1 MPSIFARIHAFPTHG
16 FAAILLATSFIASLP
31 HQSVADGPADSSKF
45 IPAEPTSPAEWFG
58 QTIRD
63 SKHLTPAQEASG
75 FHLPKG
81 FEVDLIASEPTIAKP
96 LNLAFDSAGKLWVTQ
111 SVQYPFPAPLNE
123 PGQDSIMVLTDT
135 DRDGTFETAKQFAD
149 GLNIPIGI
157 LPYRDGVICFSIP
170 NIYWLRD
177 TDNDGVCDQREVILG
192 PFDTTRDT
200 HGMINSLRWGN
211 DGWIYACHGFNNQS
225 KIAGKDG
232 HVVEMNSGNT
242 FRFKPD
248 GSRAELYTQGQVNPF
263 GMTYDKWGDLYSAD
277 CHSKPISQ
285 LLRGG
290 CYPSFGRPDIG
301 LGFIPSM
308 MEHLHGSTAI
318 AGLAYMDGS
327 SFPEEFNEN
336 FLSGNVMTCRI
347 NRNRLE
353 YTGATARAV
362 EMPDLLT
369 SDDPWFRPVDLQL
382 GPDGALY
389 IADFYNKI
397 IGHYEVPLTHPDRDR
412 TSGRIWRVRWKGDS
426 PNSNTQ
432 VENLNSLRLASQ
444 QRQTEPN
451 NSTAG
456 NDAKWLGAIAELK
469 QAKQPNQKAKTERRL
484 AILRTSYAA
493 QKGAVPAEWLRD
505 LSLDTPIDSKAILD
519 SFATHHAGQNSPA
532 ITKSLQLIQEFAD
545 RCSPKQTQSAMPLR
559 AAIQAIGAAGSPN
572 NVSWLLKKSETIDEK
587 SDPILYQASLIAVR
601 NILVNTMEKG
611 GDIPTGATLLGETK
625 ETPLSSS
632 RGRALLRIIASIP
645 MPQATTLGLN
655 MIDEAIKE
663 TPSESQLASLREAID
678 RLSTNIAESDAPRLL
693 RIMQRVFPDTNQFAD
708 QVLLLA
714 QRQQQQRG
722 NVLPAIRTQGQ
733 LLVSTIADDLLV
745 SLKPRQA
752 AGLTDNGTFQ
762 LTTWVGRGAGK
773 NDQREWP
780 TELREVE
787 PSTDANAEPTNGRLP
802 FVSSLGLSESYVGSW
817 TSNPFTAPSKLRFRI
832 VGHNG
837 LPTDPDHHKNFVRL
851 LSTASDSQGVT
862 ELQKAFPPR
871 SDIGRWVEWDLT
883 EHVGK
888 LVQLQV
894 VDGDAGGSYAWIGIG
909 QISKPG
915 LSSDDRTDRWKRLT
929 GFVDRFG
936 WSQEAAPSL
945 DRLFSSNAIDWFG
958 KARLNRVR
966 FADSRPAIAELID
979 LANAQGWHD
988 LLLPLQS
995 NSDTAAAY
1003 DWNAV
1008 DASVIRTV
1016 ASSIAKRCSAAD
1028 QDALASK
1035 LANHKNSWELLADL
1049 CESGALSSES
1059 LRGMPT
1065 TWWEALDAQKATRLL
1080 ALRPTSSTASQRQSI
1095 VQTKLAAVRDI
1106 PADLTVGA
1114 KVFADRCSVC
1124 HRLAGVGKVIGPQL
1138 EGVGARGADRLC
1150 EDILWPDRNVDEA
1163 FRMSTVLMDD
1173 GRVLTGLITNRK
1185 EDSLDI
1191 TDQQGNKTTI
1201 SISEIENEKPSML
1214 SLMPGNF
1221 EEVINDSDFAALLGY
1236 LKATASKKP

>member
-1 MPSIFARIHAFPTHG
+1 MPFPFAIRCPLSRREIAAFIL
-16 FAAILLATSFIASLP
+16 AASWLSPLTLHTLAE
-31 HQSVADGPADSSKF
+31 GPADSSKHV
-45 IPAEPTSPAEWFG
+45 PAEPTSPAEWFG

-63 SKHLTPAQEASG
+63 SKHLTPAEEANG

-81 FEVDLIASEPTIAKP
+81 FEIDLVAAEPTIAKP
-96 LNLAFDSAGKLWVTQ
+96 LNLAFDHAGRLWVTQ

-123 PGQDSIMVLTDT
+123 PGQDSIMVLSDT
-135 DRDGTFETAKQFAD
+135 DHDGTFETAKKFAD
-149 GLNIPIGI
+149 GLNIPIGL
-157 LPYRDGVICFSIP
+157 LPYRDGVFCFSIP
-170 NIYWLRD
+170 NIYFLRD

-211 DGWIYACHGFNNQS
+211 DGWVYACHGFNNQS

-232 HVVEMNSGNT
+232 NIVEMNSGNV
-242 FRFKPD
+242 FRFRPD

-327 SFPEEFNEN
+327 AFPEEFNEN

-353 YTGATARAV
+353 YSGATARAV

-382 GPDGALY
+382 GPDGAIY
-389 IADFYNKI
+389 VADFYNKI

-412 TSGRIWRVRWKGDS
+412 TSGRIWRIRWTGDS
-426 PNSNTQ
+426 KPATERA
-432 VENLNSLRLASQ
+432 ENLNSLRLTYQKRQELSDTSASN
-444 QRQTEPN
+444 T
-451 NSTAG
+451 
-456 NDAKWLGAIAELK
+456 AKWEAELASLKNNK
-469 QAKQPNQKAKTERRL
+469 QTDKKSNAERRL
-484 AILRTSYAA
+484 AILRTSFAA

-505 LSLDTPIDSKAILD
+505 LSLDTPIDTKAILD
-519 SFATHHAGQNSPA
+519 SFAIHHAGQSGTEVTKA
-532 ITKSLQLIQEFAD
+532 IESIQQFAEKCD
-545 RCSPKQTQSAMPLR
+545 AKQTQSAMPLR
-559 AAIQAIGAAGSPN
+559 AAIQAIGAAGSPSN
-572 NVSWLLKKSETIDEK
+572 IPWLLKKANSLDEK
-587 SDPILYQASLIAVR
+587 TDPILYQAALIAVR
-601 NILVNTMEKG
+601 SILINHIEKG
-611 GDIPTGATLLGETK
+611 SDLPAGSVILGSTNES
-625 ETPLSSS
+625 PLASAQ
-632 RGRALLRIIASIP
+632 GRALLRVIASIP
-645 MPQATTLGLN
+645 KPQATTMGLN
-655 MIDEAIKE
+655 LIEDSIKG
-663 TPSESQLASLREAID
+663 TPSESQISSLRDSVD
-678 RLSTNIAESDAPRLL
+678 RLSTNILDSDAPRLL
-693 RIMQRVFPDTNQFAD
+693 RIMQRLFPDTNQFAD
-708 QVLLLA
+708 QLLLLA

-722 NVLPAIRTQGQ
+722 NVLPAVRSMGQ
-733 LLVSTIADDLLV
+733 QLVGAIADDLLK
-745 SLKPRQA
+745 SITSSNA
-752 AGLTDNGTFQ
+752 STGSDDGIFQ
-762 LTTWVGRGAGK
+762 LTTWIGRGAGK

-780 TELREVE
+780 IEMREVE
-787 PSTDANAEPTNGRLP
+787 PSPSGATNSGRLP
-802 FVSSLGLSESYVGSW
+802 FVSSLGLSESYVGTW
-817 TSNPFTAPSKLRFRI
+817 TSNPFTAPAKLRFRI

-837 LPTDPDHHKNFVRL
+837 LPTDPDHHKNFIRL
-851 LSTASDSQGVT
+851 IAVASDNQGPA
-862 ELQKAFPPR
+862 ELHKAYPPR
-871 SDIGRWVEWDLT
+871 SDTGRWVEWDLA
-883 EHVGK
+883 EHAGK
-888 LVQLQV
+888 QVQIQV

-915 LSSDDRTDRWKRLT
+915 LSSDERTDRWKRLI

-936 WSQEAAPSL
+936 WTTDSTPSL
-945 DRLFSSNAIDWFG
+945 EKLLAANTIDWFG

-966 FADSRPAIAELID
+966 FSESRPAISELID
-979 LANAQGWHD
+979 LANNQGWHD
-988 LLLPLQS
+988 LLTPLQ
-995 NSDTAAAY
+995 NDNNNPAAF
-1003 DWNAV
+1003 DW
-1008 DASVIRTV
+1008 ASLNPEVLKNV
-1016 ASSIAKRCSAAD
+1016 AASIAKRCSATE
-1028 QDALASK
+1028 QDAFASK
-1035 LANHKNSWELLADL
+1035 LANHKNSWDLLADL
-1049 CESGALSSES
+1049 CESGALSNES

-1095 VQTKLAAVRDI
+1095 VQSKLTAVRDL
-1106 PADLTVGA
+1106 PVDLNVGA

-1201 SISEIENEKPSML
+1201 SISEIENEKPSKL

-1221 EEVINDSDFAALLGY
+1221 EEVISDTDFAALLGY
-1236 LKATASKKP
+1236 LKETASKKP